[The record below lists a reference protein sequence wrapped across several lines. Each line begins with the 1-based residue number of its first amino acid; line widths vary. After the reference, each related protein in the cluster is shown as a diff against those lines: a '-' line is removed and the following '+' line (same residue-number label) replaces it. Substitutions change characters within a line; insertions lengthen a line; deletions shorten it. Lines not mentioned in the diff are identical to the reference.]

1 MKKKLK
7 KIFVKFNSL
16 INLFGLDLYKIV
28 NVFFIPGYVK
38 DLINFKKMNGKIN
51 SFFPILGEH
60 TQKSSSLNDHY
71 FQQDLIVAQ
80 YIFKDE
86 PILHVDIGSRIDGF
100 VSHVAS
106 FRKIEVFDIRN
117 NKIKINNI
125 FFNKL
130 DLQKEIDKKYLNY
143 TDSLSCLHTIEHIGL
158 GRYGDSIDP
167 YGYLVAY
174 KNLIK
179 ILSPGGKLYISFPI
193 SETMNVYF
201 NAHRTFPPKEI
212 LSWSNEVELVNFD
225 FIDDKGNL
233 HLKIDLNNEKFSNLV
248 YGCGIYTFIKS
259 IKL

>member
-1 MKKKLK
+1 MKKILK

-16 INLFGLDLYKIV
+16 IILFGLDLYKII
-28 NVFFIPGYVK
+28 NVFFIPRYMK

-51 SFFPILGEH
+51 SFYPILGEH
-60 TQKSSSLNDHY
+60 TQKSSTLNGHY

-130 DLQKEIDKKYLNY
+130 DLQKELDKKYLNY

-158 GRYGDSIDP
+158 GRYGDRIDP
-167 YGYLVAY
+167 CGYLIAY
-174 KNLIK
+174 NNLIK

-193 SETMNVYF
+193 SETMSVYF

-212 LSWSNEVELVNFD
+212 LSWSNEVELLNFD